1 MSKRKQKLEL
11 TWVGKDERPKLEP
24 RILIEDPELSYHAD
38 KRYGDDDIF
47 DNILIQGDNLLALKA
62 LENDYR
68 GKVKCIYIDPPFN
81 TGAAFEHYDDGL
93 EHSIW
98 LGLMKERL
106 EWLKVLLAS
115 EGVIIVHLDDHEA
128 AYCKVLLDEVFGR
141 SNYLNTISLSTNAPS
156 GFKSTSSSIF
166 STANYLLLYSKE
178 KVSTSLTKVFVRKD
192 YDTAYNKVLLNKDDD
207 FNNWQFKSIG
217 NHVCEILEFENI
229 SSAKK
234 ALGKKRFYQEVE
246 AFALD
251 NPSIV
256 FRTAAIGGGAKKK
269 RQETISLSAKNKGQ
283 VFIHPNDDIEN
294 FYILNGE
301 GIIFYSDRYK
311 DVDGEICPAEEV
323 TDMWID
329 IGVTG
334 IASEGSVKFKNGK
347 KPERLIRRCLQLC
360 TSPGDLILDSFG
372 GSGTTAAV
380 AHKMGRRWITIEIGD
395 HAQTHI
401 VPRLKRVIDGEDK
414 SGVTK
419 PTGWKGGGGYR
430 FYRLAPSLLE
440 KDKYGRLVISKDYN
454 PAMLSEAMCKLMGFT
469 YAPSDDD
476 YWNHGY
482 AHDQSHIYVTTN
494 RLTYDYLN
502 KLSHDVGPS
511 RSLLVWCKAFEGEV
525 DRLDNLTVTK
535 IPQAVLD
542 QCEWGKD
549 DYSLNV
555 QNLPMAAT
563 DQLAKQQNLFGDDA
577 GGDDA

>member
-98 LGLMKERL
+98 LGLMRDRL
-106 EWLKVLLAS
+106 EVLQLLLALD
-115 EGVIIVHLDDHEA
+115 GVIIVHIDDNEF
-128 AYCKVLLDEVFGR
+128 AYLKVLMDEVFGR
-141 SNYLNTISLSTNAPS
+141 KNFVNSIVVQDSHPS
-156 GFKSTSSSIF
+156 GLKLSAKDKKIIKTKSLMLVYKKSDSLRINPIYKSRDDWDTHFNTYLDINSELLTKRKLAEVLKEQKIIGEKDNTSSRLLMNQSARKFCFDNRDCIFQSTKELPDYARTESLRKEGQVIEYLASSGERQFAFNGRRLSPLSKSIQDVSVSDIPREDF
-166 STANYLLLYSKE
+166 AKLLCD
-178 KVSTSLTKVFVRKD
+178 FW
-192 YDTAYNKVLLNKDDD
+192 DDVD
-207 FNNWQFKSIG
+207 FNNSQ
-217 NHVCEILEFENI
+217 NE
-229 SSAKK
+229 
-234 ALGKKRFYQEVE
+234 
-246 AFALD
+246 
-251 NPSIV
+251 
-256 FRTAAIGGGAKKK
+256 GGIK
-269 RQETISLSAKNKGQ
+269 
-283 VFIHPNDDIEN
+283 FPN
-294 FYILNGE
+294 
-301 GIIFYSDRYK
+301 
-311 DVDGEICPAEEV
+311 A
-323 TDMWID
+323 
-329 IGVTG
+329 
-334 IASEGSVKFKNGK
+334 K
-347 KPERLIRRCLQLC
+347 KPEFLIARILKMF
-360 TSPGDLILDSFG
+360 SNFGDLVLDSFG

-401 VPRLKRVIDGEDK
+401 VPRLKRVIDGDDK
-414 SGVTK
+414 SGVTE

-440 KDKYGRLVISKDYN
+440 KDKYHRLVISKKYN

-469 YAPSDDD
+469 YAPSDDE

-494 RLTYDYLN
+494 RLTFDYLN

-511 RSLLVWCKAFEGEV
+511 RSLLVCCKAFEGQVE
-525 DRLDNLTVTK
+525 RLDNLTVTK

-555 QNLPMAAT
+555 KNLPMAAT
-563 DQLAKQQNLFGDDA
+563 DQLAKQGNLFGDDA